1 MSDSETYTNRIVE
14 AVADECDSDVLDLPP
29 LYHSI
34 DPEALES
41 VLDRPG
47 RDTGTSHRKV
57 QFYYA
62 GYLVTVDGD
71 GEITLQSEAHV
82 HVEQE

>member
-1 MSDSETYTNRIVE
+1 MSDSEPYTDRIVR

-41 VLDRPG
+41 VLRRPE
-47 RDTGTSHRKV
+47 RDTETPHRRA
-57 QFYYA
+57 QFCYA
-62 GYLVTVDGD
+62 GYHVMVDGD
-71 GEITLQSEAHV
+71 GEITLQSEAQV